1 MCLYQ
6 NIFKIQLVREDI
18 HMEHLWEEIPFKV
31 VQNLSLSAV
40 CGREGSWF
48 SVEVKESLDGGDG
61 TFSGLWRFHKRC
73 INYQK
78 DNRGWEILKIN
89 CGFFEVDH
97 RVMCRQSFKLSYV
110 FLDITSYVFCHVPA
124 NSDYVPFIYSSHLF
138 VLIRLLLILT
148 RFVGTLWK
156 EPFLNCFS
164 SLANFKGKLNNNKKR
179 VTKYC
184 ETPKFLNLRPGVHC
198 ESY

>member
-1 MCLYQ
+1 
-6 NIFKIQLVREDI
+6 
-18 HMEHLWEEIPFKV
+18 MEL
-31 VQNLSLSAV
+31 
-40 CGREGSWF
+40 
-48 SVEVKESLDGGDG
+48 KESLDRADG

-78 DNRGWEILKIN
+78 DNTGWEIFKIN

-110 FLDITSYVFCHVPA
+110 FLDIASHVFFCHVPV

-148 RFVGTLWK
+148 RFVGALWK

-164 SLANFKGKLNNNKKR
+164 SLANFKGETEQQQKKSNQILWN
-179 VTKYC
+179 
-184 ETPKFLNLRPGVHC
+184 PKI
-198 ESY
+198 S